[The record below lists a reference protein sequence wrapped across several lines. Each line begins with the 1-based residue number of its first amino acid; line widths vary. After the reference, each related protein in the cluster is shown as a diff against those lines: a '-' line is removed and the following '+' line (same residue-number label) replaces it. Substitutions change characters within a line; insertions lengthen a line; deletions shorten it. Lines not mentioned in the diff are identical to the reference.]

1 MLNNLSIIGY
11 LVRDPNLSLSPTN
24 KSVCK
29 FVIANMRP
37 KTATKEREVDFIDC
51 IAGNKTA
58 EFIKKWFKKGDPIV
72 VVGRLQSQVLVGSDG
87 RSNKVYEVNVIT
99 VDFVP
104 PSKVESQSYQ

>member
-1 MLNNLSIIGY
+1 MLNNVSIMGY

-29 FVIANMRP
+29 FIIANVRP
-37 KTATKEREVDFIDC
+37 KTVSKEREVDFIDC

-58 EFIKKWFKKGDPIV
+58 EFVKKWFKKGDPIV
-72 VVGRLQSQVLVGSDG
+72 VVGRLQSQVMVGSDG
-87 RSNKVYEVNVIT
+87 RSNKVYEVNVIS

-104 PSKVESQSYQ
+104 PNKTESQLYQ